1 MNKKPQKNGEIP
13 NLRNVTQYQ
22 AFYVKGGMSKGF
34 GQSEAYRQIQEDVFA
49 AQQALARQITEQS
62 ISPENAND
70 KAQKL
75 VRKKD

>member
-1 MNKKPQKNGEIP
+1 
-13 NLRNVTQYQ
+13 
-22 AFYVKGGMSKGF
+22 MSKGF

-70 KAQKL
+70 EAQKL